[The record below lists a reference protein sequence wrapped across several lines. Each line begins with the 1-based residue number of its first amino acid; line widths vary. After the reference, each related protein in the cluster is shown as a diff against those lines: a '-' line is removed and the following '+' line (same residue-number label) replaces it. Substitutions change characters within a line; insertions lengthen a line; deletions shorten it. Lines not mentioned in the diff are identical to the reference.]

1 MSSPHSSWTKF
12 YRMVKP
18 LNRPIGTAEDE
29 RDHHLDGCE
38 YLSTSAKGYYDGEPD
53 YRPPELVEYLA
64 NPANV
69 HLEPV
74 PEKAQPQAR
83 AGQRAG

>member
-1 MSSPHSSWTKF
+1 MTSPHSSWTKF
-12 YRMVKP
+12 YRLVKP

-38 YLSTSAKGYYDGEPD
+38 YLATSSKEHYDGDPD
-53 YRPPELVEYLA
+53 YRPSELVMCLS
-64 NPANV
+64 NSANV

-74 PEKAQPQAR
+74 PEKAWT
-83 AGQRAG
+83 